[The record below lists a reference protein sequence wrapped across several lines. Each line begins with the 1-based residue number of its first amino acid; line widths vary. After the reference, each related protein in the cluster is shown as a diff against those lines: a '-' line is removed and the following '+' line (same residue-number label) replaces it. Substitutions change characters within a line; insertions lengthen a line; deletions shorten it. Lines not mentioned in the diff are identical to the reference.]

1 MNILNSNIPV
11 VMFHSLKY
19 SHNDPFYLSWD
30 SAAFVELIRKLL
42 KKGFEFVTIE
52 NILNSET
59 KENGQQIC
67 ITFDD
72 GFADNYSV
80 LFQVA
85 KYFEIKFTIFLS
97 TDFIHEYQNT
107 PYKSYKIRNFLN
119 KKEIIEMAT
128 SGLIDFQGHS
138 KTHTWYPVSG
148 VIKQVCEL
156 KDISQYIWIYWNRY
170 PEKKGFVTLD
180 LIKQDMQG
188 LQDKFVVFEN
198 KRALAGRRFY
208 PSLDEFSI
216 SNPVLGSVIEG
227 RIETQEEQTYRY
239 EQELIESKKYLEEYL
254 GKEIKFLC
262 WPGGEMDELAYQVF
276 KRAGYK
282 ACSMPSNSEKIKN
295 AKNIFDQKQN
305 VIVRTSPITTVKKI
319 EMDCNYLVDRFN
331 LQTKTGTKKTL
342 RSTLMTAKYYIN
354 GLVRR

>member
-19 SHNDPFYLSWD
+19 SHNDLFYLSWD
-30 SAAFVELIRKLL
+30 SAAFVELVRKLL

-52 NILNSET
+52 NIVN
-59 KENGQQIC
+59 KEIKTSKPQIC
-67 ITFDD
+67 FTFDD
-72 GFADNYSV
+72 GFGDNYTV
-80 LFQVA
+80 LFEVA

-97 TDFIHEYQNT
+97 TDFIHEHRNN
-107 PYKSYKIRNFLN
+107 PFESSKIRNFLS
-119 KKEIIEMAT
+119 KKEIIEMSN

-138 KTHTWYPVSG
+138 QTHTWYPASG
-148 VIKQVCEL
+148 EIKYICEL
-156 KDISQYIWIYWNRY
+156 KDITEQLWIYWNRY
-170 PEKKGFVTLD
+170 PEKKGFVSHDIIHED
-180 LIKQDMQG
+180 LQK

-198 KRALAGRRFY
+198 KRALAVRRFY
-208 PSLDEFSI
+208 PEMDEFSI
-216 SNPVLGSVIEG
+216 SDPVIGSLVNG
-227 RIETQEEQTYRY
+227 RFETKEEQIFRY
-239 EQELIESKKYLEEYL
+239 EQELIGSKKYLENL
-254 GKEIKFLC
+254 LNKEITFLC

-305 VIVRTSPITTVKKI
+305 VIVRTSPVITVKKV
-319 EMDCNYLVDRFN
+319 EMDCNFLVDRFN
-331 LQTKTGTKKTL
+331 LFTKTGTKKTL